1 MRLFPLVIC
10 LLSVFSTTDSNAKT
24 RTYGDVAVTEVV
36 SIYDGDTFTVN
47 IKDWPSVAGERISV
61 RIAGIDTPE
70 MRGRCDYE
78 KQRARE
84 AKQFTVAALR
94 NARQIRLQNLQ
105 RDKYFR
111 LLSDVY
117 VDGEN
122 LGALLMQQ
130 GFAVPY
136 AGKTKIDWC
145 AR

>member
-1 MRLFPLVIC
+1 MRLFPLIIS
-10 LLSVFSTTDSNAKT
+10 LLIGCSCSTTAAKT
-24 RTYGDVAVTEVV
+24 RTYGHVEVSEVV

-47 IKDWPSVAGERISV
+47 IAGWPSVAGERISV

-70 MRGRCDYE
+70 MRGRCEHE
-78 KQRARE
+78 KQRARQ

-94 NARQIRLQNLQ
+94 NAREIQLQNLQ

-122 LGALLMQQ
+122 LGRLLMQQ

-145 AR
+145 L

>member
-1 MRLFPLVIC
+1 MRYLLVIILIC
-10 LLSVFSTTDSNAKT
+10 ISVNSYAKT
-24 RTYGDVAVTEVV
+24 RQYGNATVSEIV

-47 IKDWPSVAGERISV
+47 IADWPSIIGQRMSV

-70 MRGRCDYE
+70 MRGRCEGE
-78 KQRARE
+78 KHKARQ

-94 NARQIRLQNLQ
+94 NANLVELRNLK

-122 LGALLMQQ
+122 LAQQLLSQ

-136 AGKTKIDWC
+136 NGYTKINWC
-145 AR
+145 DY

>member
-10 LLSVFSTTDSNAKT
+10 LLATFSTPHLHAKT
-24 RTYGDVAVTEVV
+24 RTYGDVSVTEVV

-122 LGALLMQQ
+122 LGVMLMQQ

-136 AGKTKIDWC
+136 AGKTKVDWC

>member
-1 MRLFPLVIC
+1 MRYLLVIILIC
-10 LLSVFSTTDSNAKT
+10 ISVNSYAKT
-24 RTYGDVAVTEVV
+24 RQYGNATVSEIV

-47 IKDWPSVAGERISV
+47 IADWPSIIGQRMSV

-70 MRGRCDYE
+70 MRGRCEGE
-78 KQRARE
+78 KHKARQ

-94 NARQIRLQNLQ
+94 NANLVELRNLK

-122 LGALLMQQ
+122 LAQQLLSQ

-136 AGKTKIDWC
+136 SGYTKINWC
-145 AR
+145 DY

>member
-1 MRLFPLVIC
+1 MRVFLLVLFLCAAVNA
-10 LLSVFSTTDSNAKT
+10 SAKT
-24 RTYGDVAVTEVV
+24 RQYGNTTVSEIV

-47 IKDWPSVAGERISV
+47 IDEWPAIVGQRISV

-70 MRGRCDYE
+70 MRGRCEEE
-78 KQRARE
+78 KTKARL

-94 NARQIRLQNLQ
+94 NANRIELKNLQ

-122 LGALLMQQ
+122 LAQQLLRQ

-136 AGKTKIDWC
+136 SGHTKINWC
-145 AR
+145 NY